1 MNLSQNP
8 QQQIWEKMQRSCIF
22 VASSFVTNI
31 CFLANFTELEI
42 TKIQENYWWGQ
53 MHCGHP
59 AKILGGPRPTR
70 PTLQRRHAALL
81 CIVSIV
87 VLGCRPVRLWLTTW
101 RNCRL
106 VYERAAVKASRLNW
120 TGGETLVVF
129 LGPSTKTRRWISAR
143 CKSPLRVPRVSQCDW
158 HELRKSFLPTKAIQ
172 TGGSGNNGLVENV
185 NCVRARQHGVLFTAF
200 IRLV

>member
-1 MNLSQNP
+1 MMNLSQNP

-31 CFLANFTELEI
+31 CFLTNFTELEI

-81 CIVSIV
+81 CIVSS
-87 VLGCRPVRLWLTTW
+87 RVRLSSG
-101 RNCRL
+101 
-106 VYERAAVKASRLNW
+106 AVMTDDVTKL
-120 TGGETLVVF
+120 
-129 LGPSTKTRRWISAR
+129 PS
-143 CKSPLRVPRVSQCDW
+143 
-158 HELRKSFLPTKAIQ
+158 
-172 TGGSGNNGLVENV
+172 
-185 NCVRARQHGVLFTAF
+185 GV
-200 IRLV
+200 